1 MMLFSKSELKIL
13 KVVCANAD
21 LRLLLYR
28 YVVFESVP
36 DEVERY
42 IEFIRVQSLVS
53 NAMPIRA

>member
-13 KVVCANAD
+13 KVVCVNAD